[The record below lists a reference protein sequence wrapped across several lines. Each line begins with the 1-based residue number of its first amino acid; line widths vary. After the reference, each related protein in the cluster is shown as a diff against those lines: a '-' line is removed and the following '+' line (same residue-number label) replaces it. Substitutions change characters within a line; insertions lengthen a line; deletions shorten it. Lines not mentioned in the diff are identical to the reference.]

1 MKAPRISANQL
12 ARYLTTDDAAKR
24 RAIFENQNKPKP
36 DKFPLYYPPAEKHI
50 TDAITGGLVGFD
62 KLLKNADEIRKL
74 PSPSDWYQRR
84 NRSCAEA
91 IEAFVE
97 MNRELNIHGCE
108 LFEGDKTWAPKLE
121 VGGVDVSV
129 RPEILL
135 THKDRKGKLTEG
147 AIKLYI
153 NKNEPLINEAG
164 NYAATLL
171 RKHVEEFPRFG
182 YECNRSYCY
191 VVDVFAG
198 RVFKAP
204 HANKRRWRSIEAA
217 CEEIR
222 NRWHRLSA

>member
-1 MKAPRISANQL
+1 MKAPRISGNEL

-24 RAIFENQNKPKP
+24 RTIVEDQSKPNPFKV
-36 DKFPLYYPPAEKHI
+36 PLYSLAENHI
-50 TDAITGGLVGFD
+50 TDAIAGGLVDLD
-62 KLLKNADEIRKL
+62 KLLKSTDRIRNM
-74 PSPSDWYQRR
+74 PSPSDWYERR
-84 NRSCAEA
+84 NRLCSEA

-97 MNRELNIHGCE
+97 MNRELNIHGCK
-108 LFEGDKTWAPKLE
+108 LFEGDKTQAPKLE
-121 VGGVDVSV
+121 VKGVDVSV

-135 THKDRKGKLTEG
+135 THEDRKGKLTEG

-153 NKNEPLINEAG
+153 KKEPLTDEAG
-164 NYAATLL
+164 KYVATLL
-171 RKHVEEFPRFG
+171 RKYVEEFPMFG

-204 HANKRRWRSIEAA
+204 YANKQRWHSIEAA

-222 NRWHRLSA
+222 NRWYRLSA